1 MHMTS
6 DSITGAVLAGGHSSR
21 MGRNKALIRVGGKPM
36 IQTIANTMC
45 QLFAEVVVVADQCG
59 LYQFLNL
66 PIIHDIHKNLGPIG
80 GIHAALTELD
90 TPAAFIVGCD
100 TPFVSTEIVEY
111 IVNYP
116 AEAPVKAALV
126 DTTIQPLC
134 ALYRRDCLPV
144 INDQISRGTRKL
156 SDLLNSLHTA
166 VVPITPDLPL
176 YRPHLLQNIND
187 PESLQGLDS
196 KED

>member
-1 MHMTS
+1 MAS
-6 DSITGAVLAGGHSSR
+6 NSVAGAVLAGGHSSR
-21 MGRNKALIRVGGKPM
+21 MGRNKALISVGGKPM
-36 IQTIANTMC
+36 IQTITNTMC
-45 QLFAEVVVVADQCG
+45 QLFAEVVIISDQRG
-59 LYQFLNL
+59 SYQFLGL
-66 PIIHDIHKNLGPIG
+66 PIIHDIHKDLGPIG

-90 TPAAFIVGCD
+90 TPAAFIMGCD

-116 AEAPVKAALV
+116 ADAPVKAALV

-144 INDQISRGTRKL
+144 INDQICRGTRKL
-156 SDLLNSLHTA
+156 SDLLNSLRTA
-166 VVPITPDLPL
+166 VVPITPDLPF

-187 PESLQGLDS
+187 PKSLQALNS
-196 KED
+196 RKH